1 MNITINPKP
10 LTGRVAV
17 VSSKSLS
24 HRYLIASG
32 LAEGTSTIKNV
43 LNSDDI
49 DATRE
54 ALEAFG
60 VKFDGKKVVGHPRI
74 LNRNVIDCKES
85 GSTLRFMIP
94 IFLLQKE
101 SVTFNGSGRLPE
113 RSLDVYFDI
122 FKKKNIHFEKPEH
135 QNLPLTIKGP
145 LTPGLYQMRGD
156 VSSQFL
162 SGLLFALP
170 LLKKDSVIEITTEL
184 ESQGYV
190 NLTLNVLR
198 LFNIHIL
205 QVDQYFYI
213 KGGQKYQSQT
223 ATVEGDYSQAAFWM
237 VAGLIGKSIELRHL
251 NPISLQGDYKVVDII
266 KSMVGKIEYQNLKRV
281 YKVKPS
287 ETFGMTIDLSQIPD
301 LGPILMVLAALS
313 TNETTFTNASRL
325 RIKESDRLEA
335 MYQTL
340 LRFGVE
346 VSMDQDTMK
355 IKGTK
360 TLKGNQA
367 FDSYGDHRIAMAIAI
382 AAIRADGPVTILN
395 AEVVSKSYPKF
406 FEVYQSLGGDI
417 HES

>member
-49 DATRE
+49 DATKE

-60 VKFDGKKVVGHPRI
+60 VKFDGKKVVGHPRL
-74 LNRNVIDCKES
+74 LNKNMIDCKES
-85 GSTLRFMIP
+85 GSTLRFMTP

-184 ESQGYV
+184 
-190 NLTLNVLR
+190 
-198 LFNIHIL
+198 
-205 QVDQYFYI
+205 
-213 KGGQKYQSQT
+213 
-223 ATVEGDYSQAAFWM
+223 
-237 VAGLIGKSIELRHL
+237 
-251 NPISLQGDYKVVDII
+251 
-266 KSMVGKIEYQNLKRV
+266 
-281 YKVKPS
+281 
-287 ETFGMTIDLSQIPD
+287 
-301 LGPILMVLAALS
+301 
-313 TNETTFTNASRL
+313 
-325 RIKESDRLEA
+325 
-335 MYQTL
+335 
-340 LRFGVE
+340 
-346 VSMDQDTMK
+346 
-355 IKGTK
+355 
-360 TLKGNQA
+360 
-367 FDSYGDHRIAMAIAI
+367 
-382 AAIRADGPVTILN
+382 
-395 AEVVSKSYPKF
+395 
-406 FEVYQSLGGDI
+406 
-417 HES
+417 

>member
-49 DATRE
+49 DATKE
-54 ALEAFG
+54 ALEALG
-60 VKFDGKKVVGHPRI
+60 VKFDGKKVIGHPRV
-74 LNRNVIDCKES
+74 LNRSEIDCKES

-101 SVTFNGSGRLPE
+101 SVTFTGTGRLPF

-122 FKKKNIHFEKPEH
+122 FKKKNIHFNKPDDM
-135 QNLPLTIKGP
+135 NLPLTIKGP
-145 LTPGLYQMRGD
+145 LKPGFYQMRGD

-162 SGLLFALP
+162 TGLLFALP

-184 ESQGYV
+184 ESQGYI

-198 LFNIHIL
+198 LFNVHIL
-205 QVDQYFYI
+205 KVDQYFYI

-237 VAGLIGKSIELRHL
+237 VAGLIGKSIEIRHL
-251 NPISLQGDYKVVDII
+251 NPVSQQGDYKIVDII
-266 KSMVGKIEYQNLKRV
+266 KSMVGKIEYHNLKRV

-301 LGPILMVLAALS
+301 LGPILMILASLS
-313 TNETTFTNASRL
+313 ANETTFTNASRL

-340 LRFGVE
+340 LKFGVE
-346 VSMDQDTMK
+346 VEIKKDTMK
-355 IKGTK
+355 IKGTQI
-360 TLKGNQA
+360 LKGNQT

-395 AEVVSKSYPKF
+395 AEVVKKSYPKF
-406 FEVYQSLGGDI
+406 FEVYQTLGGDI